1 MYLNK
6 MKYISD
12 IIYEKKIK
20 LENLKFENA
29 TKFYKINIKEKIFR
43 LLFSNYEINIK
54 LQKYF
59 INIFKNKRKKHIVKS
74 LFKKIKASYKYSK
87 FKEIEVK
94 DKIKKTIKLNFSKKL
109 LKALRIIK
117 EDSNDIKLKQDLI
130 KKLKEKASY
139 LIGSNSLN

>member
-29 TKFYKINIKEKIFR
+29 TKFYKLNIKEKIFR

-74 LFKKIKASYKYSK
+74 LFKKIKACYKYSK
-87 FKEIEVK
+87 LKEIEVK

-109 LKALRIIK
+109 LQALRIIK